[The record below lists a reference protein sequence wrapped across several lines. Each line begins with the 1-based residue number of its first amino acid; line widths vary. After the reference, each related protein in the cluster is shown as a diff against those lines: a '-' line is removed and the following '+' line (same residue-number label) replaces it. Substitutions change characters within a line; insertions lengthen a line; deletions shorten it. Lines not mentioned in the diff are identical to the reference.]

1 MRNMEPITL
10 NTASFFKRAVNVAEH
25 YGFTNTHSIVAQLE
39 TVKDAG
45 SARNNDITA
54 THGHLPHILRQYAKS
69 DARKERRPLLY
80 YTPTIVSDPATPHE
94 RLSAFS
100 LSAAGVHDP
109 LTELTLL
116 KATLGVLDEFGVRNV
131 SIRVNSMGD
140 SDSMTRFMREAH
152 TRMKDML
159 PTLSKEHATAFRANP
174 NQTISQ
180 LFAERHSAVDDIA
193 APINFLTTPSRKY
206 FRDLI
211 SLLEYAD
218 MPFVLDDRLYG
229 DHTMYA
235 HTLYEIYVREKNGTE
250 RLVARG
256 GRYDPLTKKH
266 ARSTIPTA
274 GIAIICKS
282 GDPQLATHTPK
293 RARKP
298 HACIVHIGRE
308 AHIKSIVLVDAF
320 RKAKL
325 PIAQCLHLSRLSEQM
340 AFAETQ
346 HPKYMLI
353 IGQKEALQNVAIV
366 RNTEDQSQA
375 TVPLCDVPVYVR
387 GQVRK

>member
-1 MRNMEPITL
+1 MRSMEPVTL

-25 YGFTNTHSIVAQLE
+25 YGFINTHTLMAQLE
-39 TVKDAG
+39 AVHDEASDSDA
-45 SARNNDITA
+45 TA
-54 THGHLPHILRQYAKS
+54 THGQLPHVLRQYAKS

-80 YTPTIVSDPATPHE
+80 YTPTIVSNPATPHE
-94 RLSAFS
+94 RLSALS

-109 LTELTLL
+109 LTELTIL
-116 KATLGVLDEFGVRNV
+116 KAALGVLDEFGMRNV
-131 SIRVNSMGD
+131 TIRINSMGD
-140 SDSMTRFMREAH
+140 GDSMARFMREAQTRIKEMLH
-152 TRMKDML
+152 TL
-159 PTLSKEHATAFRANP
+159 PKEHATAFRTNP
-174 NQTISQ
+174 QRTISA
-180 LFAERHSAVDDIA
+180 LFAERHTAVDDIA

-229 DHTMYA
+229 DHAMYA
-235 HTLYEIYVREKNGTE
+235 HTLYEIHVREKSGTE

-266 ARSTIPTA
+266 ARSIIPTA

-282 GDPQLATHTPK
+282 GDPQLATGTPK

-298 HACIVHIGRE
+298 RACIVHIGRE

-325 PIAQCLHLSRLSEQM
+325 PISQCLHLNRLSEQM
-340 AFAETQ
+340 AFAEAQ

-366 RNTEDQSQA
+366 RNTEDQSQT

-387 GQVRK
+387 GQVR